1 MDGPQEGNA
10 SLREVMG
17 SYPTGVTIVAARDDG
32 GLPFGLTINSFTSV
46 SLEPPLVLICIGH
59 ASRCHDRLVSG
70 GHFSVNLLAQ
80 DQAATASRFA
90 SEPSDGR
97 FEAVEW
103 AEGPSGTPLL
113 EHAVAAL
120 ECSIQEV
127 LRALERL
134 GGREVAFGVSR
145 EGRVVLTPA
154 TMIPGSSEAGSRTA
168 RLRAY
173 VDSLDANSEL
183 PDLWLDMDAELP
195 RRPCSNCETGAS
207 SLDKLKGGQ

>member
-46 SLEPPLVLICIGH
+46 SLEPPLVLICLGH

-80 DQAATASRFA
+80 DQSATASRFA

-97 FEAVEW
+97 FESVEW
-103 AEGPSGTPLL
+103 SKGPSGTPLL
-113 EHAVAAL
+113 EGSIACL

-127 LRALERL
+127 LS
-134 GGREVAFGVSR
+134 GGDHSIIL
-145 EGRVVLTPA
+145 GRVTHA
-154 TMIPGSSEAGSRTA
+154 TMS
-168 RLRAY
+168 
-173 VDSLDANSEL
+173 D
-183 PDLWLDMDAELP
+183 
-195 RRPCSNCETGAS
+195 RPALMFHRGRFSTIGN
-207 SLDKLKGGQ
+207 